1 MCYHEQ
7 TRVNS
12 ELHDRAGH
20 LESRMSTT
28 GLTES
33 EWQHQRHWNLAAHG
47 HGFVNVVRTGEDQVP
62 GGCTGSWLGGV
73 GVAGGAA
80 GGCERGGHHHG
91 WIITPQVQRVDLIRG
106 EPTE

>member
-7 TRVNS
+7 TCVYS
-12 ELHDRAGH
+12 ELQGRVGQLKSGVSTAGPA
-20 LESRMSTT
+20 
-28 GLTES
+28 ES
-33 EWQHQRHWNLAAHG
+33 ETRHQRHWNLTAPG
-47 HGFVNVVRTGEDQVP
+47 RSFVKVVRTGEHQVP

-80 GGCERGGHHHG
+80 GGCERGGHDHG
-91 WIITPQVQRVDLIRG
+91 WIIAPQVQRVDLIHG